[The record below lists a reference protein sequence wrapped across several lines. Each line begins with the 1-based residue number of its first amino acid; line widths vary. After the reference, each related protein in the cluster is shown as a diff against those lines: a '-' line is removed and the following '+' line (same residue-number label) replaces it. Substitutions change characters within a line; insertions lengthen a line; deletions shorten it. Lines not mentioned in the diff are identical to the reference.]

1 MKNAQVCISLSGIVF
16 ALLACFKQLIFA
28 FASFIECKWPLVLVV
43 VEILFDGTYL
53 ENQFQGM
60 HLTF

>member
-1 MKNAQVCISLSGIVF
+1 MKNAQVCISLSGTVF

-28 FASFIECKWPLVLVV
+28 SFIECKWPLVLLV
-43 VEILFDGTYL
+43 VEILFDGTSL

-60 HLTF
+60 LLTF

>member
-1 MKNAQVCISLSGIVF
+1 MKNAQVCISLSGTVF
-16 ALLACFKQLIFA
+16 ALLACFKQLIF
-28 FASFIECKWPLVLVV
+28 FIECKWPLVLLV
-43 VEILFDGTYL
+43 VEILFDGTSL